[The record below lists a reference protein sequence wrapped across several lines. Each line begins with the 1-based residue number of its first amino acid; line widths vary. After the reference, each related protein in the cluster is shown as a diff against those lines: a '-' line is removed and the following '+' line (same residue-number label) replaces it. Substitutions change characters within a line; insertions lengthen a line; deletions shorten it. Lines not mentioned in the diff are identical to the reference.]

1 MKRSHSPVFA
11 TIASQ
16 KSLQGYEARRDI
28 ADQKSQEN
36 QVMDARKDKRTSAPS
51 AEFRRAQ
58 LCAPTGKI
66 TRTTF
71 TRHPKKT
78 ISSTNQ
84 RLDHIK

>member
-1 MKRSHSPVFA
+1 MKHLQSPVFA
-11 TIASQ
+11 TIMSQ
-16 KSLQGYEARRDI
+16 KNQQGYEARRDI

-36 QVMDARKDKRTSAPS
+36 QVMDAREDKRTSAPS

-71 TRHPKKT
+71 TRHPKKNYKQHK
-78 ISSTNQ
+78 SKVGP
-84 RLDHIK
+84 H